1 MKFVTQDYYEI
12 LNVAPEATNEQVK
25 RAYRMVRQSFRPDSM
40 AFHSLYSDAETEAI
54 SAKIDEAFQILSNPE
69 SARRYARYHR
79 SGRVGQSVPRDPDAF
94 FDAVHQLDSSSPI
107 EELARQIGQPEMPG
121 AAPQTGPDSA
131 DSARPSAPAAM
142 RSQEVLAQA
151 EVFID
156 TLEEVGETPP
166 TLTLH
171 KGGVAASQT
180 SRPATLVAQP
190 DRSVELLVTGPVA
203 DPSGDILG
211 TLAAPQKP
219 KVVQQGSP
227 AAMAA
232 AAPQQQ
238 DSGRPM
244 ITDTVRT
251 QTRGPL
257 EVDPLDVET
266 LEAIEMD
273 CGGINGLF
281 IQQVRRELG
290 ISMKDI
296 SVRTK
301 IGMGMLTAIEEED
314 HTVFQARVYMKGYLR
329 QLCRLLHLPARE
341 VPLRYVEQVGIE

>member
-40 AFHSLYSDAETEAI
+40 AIHSLYSDAETEAI
-54 SAKIDEAFQILSNPE
+54 SAKIDEAFRILSNPE

-79 SGRVGQSVPRDPDAF
+79 RGRVGQSVPRNPDDF
-94 FDAVHQLDSSSPI
+94 FDAVHQLDASSPI
-107 EELARQIGQPEMPG
+107 EDLARQISQPEG
-121 AAPQTGPDSA
+121 EAQGEQEATAAQSEQKAP
-131 DSARPSAPAAM
+131 PAALS
-142 RSQEVLAQA
+142 SQDVLVHA

-156 TLEEVGETPP
+156 TLERVPGTPP

-171 KGGVAASQT
+171 EGGGAAIPSVGGM
-180 SRPATLVAQP
+180 TLMAQS

-203 DPSGDILG
+203 DPAIDILG
-211 TLAAPQKP
+211 TVAAPRNPQ
-219 KVVQQGSP
+219 VVQEGSP

-232 AAPQQQ
+232 AAPGQR

-251 QTRGPL
+251 QTRGPF
-257 EVDPLDVET
+257 EVDPLAVET

-290 ISMKDI
+290 IAMKDI

-301 IGMGMLTAIEEED
+301 IGMAMLMAIEEED
-314 HTVFQARVYMKGYLR
+314 HSVFQARVYMKGYLR
-329 QLCRLLHLPARE
+329 QICRLLHLPSRE
-341 VPLRYVEQVGIE
+341 VPQRYVEQVGIE

>member
-1 MKFVTQDYYEI
+1 
-12 LNVAPEATNEQVK
+12 
-25 RAYRMVRQSFRPDSM
+25 M
-40 AFHSLYSDAETEAI
+40 AIHSLYSDAETEAI

-107 EELARQIGQPEMPG
+107 EQLARQIGQPGPAE
-121 AAPQTGPDSA
+121 AIPQRRSDSA
-131 DSARPSAPAAM
+131 DGAPPLAPAAL
-142 RSQEVLAQA
+142 RSQDVLAQA

-156 TLEEVGETPP
+156 TLEEVGDNPP

-171 KGGVAASQT
+171 TGGVAASQ
-180 SRPATLVAQP
+180 SGRPATLMAQS

-219 KVVQQGSP
+219 KVVQPGSP
-227 AAMAA
+227 AAMASA
-232 AAPQQQ
+232 VPQQQ

-244 ITDTVRT
+244 ITQTVRT

-341 VPLRYVEQVGIE
+341 VPQRYVEQVGIE

>member
-40 AFHSLYSDAETEAI
+40 AIHSLYSDAETEAI
-54 SAKIDEAFQILSNPE
+54 SAKIDEAFRILSNPE

-79 SGRVGQSVPRDPDAF
+79 SGRVGQSVPRNPDDF
-94 FDAVHQLDSSSPI
+94 FDAVHQLDASSPI
-107 EELARQIGQPEMPG
+107 EDLARHISQPDAEAERDRETTAAQAGQL
-121 AAPQTGPDSA
+121 AP
-131 DSARPSAPAAM
+131 PAALS
-142 RSQEVLAQA
+142 SQDVLAHA

-156 TLEEVGETPP
+156 TLEQVPGTPP

-171 KGGVAASQT
+171 EGGVAAVS
-180 SRPATLVAQP
+180 SPSGMTLMAQS

-203 DPSGDILG
+203 EPALDILG
-211 TLAAPQKP
+211 TVAAPAKAP
-219 KVVQQGSP
+219 VVQQGSP

-232 AAPQQQ
+232 AAPGQR

-251 QTRGPL
+251 RTRGPL
-257 EVDPLDVET
+257 EVDPLAVET

-281 IQQVRRELG
+281 IQQVRRELD
-290 ISMKDI
+290 IAMKDI

-301 IGMGMLTAIEEED
+301 IGMAMLMAIEEED
-314 HTVFQARVYMKGYLR
+314 HSVFQARVYMKGYLR
-329 QLCRLLHLPARE
+329 QICRLLHLPSRE
-341 VPLRYVEQVGIE
+341 VPQRYVDQVGIE